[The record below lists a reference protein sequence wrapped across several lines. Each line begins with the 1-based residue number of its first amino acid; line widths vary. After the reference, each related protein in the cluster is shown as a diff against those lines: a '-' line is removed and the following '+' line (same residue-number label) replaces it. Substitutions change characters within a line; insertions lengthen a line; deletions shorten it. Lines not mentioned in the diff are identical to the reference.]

1 MDISDFTVQSCP
13 NTVIYIPNFIT
24 PAEEQKILTSVYNA
38 PKPKWDQLTHR
49 RLLNYGGV
57 PHKNGMIAEEMPG
70 WLQNYVDK
78 VNNLGIFD
86 TKKANHVLVNEY
98 LPKQGIMPHLDGPLF
113 YPIITTISC
122 GSHTVLEFLEA
133 NDNNPEFSETLMSAN
148 DGSSDQM
155 DGKLSR
161 KIMCKL
167 FIEPRSLLILR
178 DDMYHKYLHAIC
190 EIDEDVISENV
201 ANLQHCSN
209 SYKLGDKIKRETRVS
224 LTIRHVP
231 KTSKMKLKL
240 GN

>member
-1 MDISDFTVQSCP
+1 MTLYCP

-24 PAEEQKILTSVYNA
+24 PSEEQNILTSVYNA

-57 PHKNGMIAEEMPG
+57 PHKNGMIAEVMPS

-78 VNNLGIFD
+78 INNLGIFD
-86 TKKANHVLVNEY
+86 TQKANHVLVNEY

-113 YPIITTISC
+113 YPTITTISC
-122 GSHTVLEFLEA
+122 GSHSVLEFFEA
-133 NDNNPEFSETLMSAN
+133 NDENPEFSETLMSAN
-148 DGSSDQM
+148 ESSSEQN
-155 DGKLSR
+155 GIKSAR
-161 KIMCKL
+161 KIVCKL
-167 FIEPRSLLILR
+167 LIERRSLLILK
-178 DDMYHKYLHAIC
+178 DDMYHKYLHGIA
-190 EIDEDVISENV
+190 EIDEDVISESV
-201 ANLQHCSN
+201 ANLQHCSH

>member
-1 MDISDFTVQSCP
+1 MMP
-13 NTVIYIPNFIT
+13 N
-24 PAEEQKILTSVYNA
+24 
-38 PKPKWDQLTHR
+38 
-49 RLLNYGGV
+49 
-57 PHKNGMIAEEMPG
+57 

-78 VNNLGIFD
+78 INNLGIQRDHTPPHETLNGFFFLAIPGIFD

-113 YPIITTISC
+113 YPTITTISC

-133 NDNNPEFSETLMSAN
+133 NDDNPEFSETLTSTNQRSTAEN
-148 DGSSDQM
+148 GGES
-155 DGKLSR
+155 SR
-161 KIMCKL
+161 KIICKL
-167 FIEPRSLLILR
+167 LIERRSLLILK
-178 DDMYHKYLHAIC
+178 DDMYHKYLHGIA
-190 EIDEDVISENV
+190 ETDEDVISENV
-201 ANLQHCSN
+201 TNLQHCSH